1 MKIRFSAGD
10 GGVTILPYYHR
21 QTRPAF
27 TAVKRP
33 YLFERPD
40 GIPRAGRFPQP
51 VYGPDFHFRL
61 ENGCFPVLCRRGLYV
76 RFFGQKPDSM
86 LPVVFG
92 QVDELVKHD
101 CFIFPAC
108 PAVLPFDFPRYRFLF
123 THL

>member
-1 MKIRFSAGD
+1 MKIRLPAGD
-10 GGVTILPYYHR
+10 ERVNIVPYYHR

-40 GIPRAGRFPQP
+40 GIPCAGRFPQS
-51 VYGPDFHFRL
+51 VFWPDFLFRL
-61 ENGCFPVLCRRGLYV
+61 ENGCFPVLCHRGLYV

-86 LPVVFG
+86 LLAVFG
-92 QVDELVKHD
+92 QFDEPVKHD